1 MTDGAAKNPL
11 ARRWWLNLALLAVI
25 AGLGGYAWYRSGKS
39 PDADKPTLTSVA
51 PASVQRIEIERPNEE
66 TVRLERRD
74 GRWHLTAP
82 VKARADEFAVEQL
95 MRVLGAPIDA
105 TVTPAEGGLARYGL
119 DSPRLTAR
127 FDDLELRFGEF
138 HPLKNEYYVQHG
150 NEVRLIGSRYYA
162 HLAVSY
168 TNLIDSRLLGPEVK
182 PVGFKL
188 PGFALTLRDGEWRRE
203 PGIEA
208 LSSDRIN
215 GFVDDWRH
223 ARALKVEKYSGK
235 KPQAQVI
242 ITIEGAGG
250 ERSDITVGVLAREP
264 ELVLYRADEGL
275 EYHFPQ
281 DTAKRLLELD
291 APPAKSEE

>member
-1 MTDGAAKNPL
+1 MADAPAKNPL

-25 AGLGGYAWYRSGKS
+25 AGLGGYAWYRSGQS
-39 PDADKPTLTSVA
+39 PEAAKPTLTSVA
-51 PASVQRIEIERPNEE
+51 AASVQRIEIVRPNEE

-74 GRWHLTAP
+74 GRWRLTAP
-82 VKARADEFAVEQL
+82 LAARADEFAVEQL
-95 MRVLGAPIDA
+95 MRVLRAPIDA
-105 TVTPAEGGLARYGL
+105 TVKPAEGGLARYGL
-119 DSPRLTAR
+119 ESPRLTVR
-127 FDDLELRFGEF
+127 FDDTELRFGEF
-138 HPLKNEYYVQHG
+138 HPLKNEYYVQDG
-150 NEVRLIGSRYYA
+150 AEVRLIGSQYYA
-162 HLAVSY
+162 HLAVPY

-188 PGFALTLRDGEWRRE
+188 PGFALTLRDGEWQRE
-203 PGIEA
+203 PRIEA

-235 KPQAQVI
+235 KPQAQVVI
-242 ITIEGAGG
+242 AAEGPDG
-250 ERSDITVGVLAREP
+250 EQSEITVAVLAREP

-291 APPAKSEE
+291 APAKSDE